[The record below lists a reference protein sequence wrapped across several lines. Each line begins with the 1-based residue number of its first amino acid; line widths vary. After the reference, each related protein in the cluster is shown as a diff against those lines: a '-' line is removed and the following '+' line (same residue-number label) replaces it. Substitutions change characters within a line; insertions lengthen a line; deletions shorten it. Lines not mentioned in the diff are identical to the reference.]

1 MEFHGR
7 PCIVMDDRVHF
18 YWKTALG
25 ILFFLGIKSSFAMF
39 LHLVSWGFCEV
50 DKLSPARKHDK

>member
-7 PCIVMDDRVHF
+7 PCLVMDDRVHF
-18 YWKTALG
+18 HRKTALG

-50 DKLSPARKHDK
+50 NKLSPARKHYK

>member
-7 PCIVMDDRVHF
+7 PCLVMDDRVHF

-25 ILFFLGIKSSFAMF
+25 ILFFLGIKSGFAMF
-39 LHLVSWGFCEV
+39 LHLVSWGVE
-50 DKLSPARKHDK
+50 